1 MTMSRVFLSDLKTG
15 KCSSSSVKSTVSDHK
30 NRVMVTFK
38 LENDESV
45 TLSLFDCQAVS
56 FHKKIESMRDDPKV
70 VVDTNINPKM
80 IGGHLFL
87 NATSVKHVY
96 FDKETNA
103 EICLL

>member
-15 KCSSSSVKSTVSDHK
+15 KCSSS
-30 NRVMVTFK
+30 
-38 LENDESV
+38 DESV

-56 FHKKIESMRDDPKV
+56 FHKKLESMRDDPNV

-80 IGGHLFL
+80 IGGRFFL
-87 NATSVKHVY
+87 NATSGKHVH

>member
-15 KCSSSSVKSTVSDHK
+15 KCSSRYEH
-30 NRVMVTFK
+30 
-38 LENDESV
+38 SV
-45 TLSLFDCQAVS
+45 TLSLFDCQTVS
-56 FHKKIESMRDDPKV
+56 FHKKLESMRDDPKV

-80 IGGHLFL
+80 IGGRLFL
-87 NATSVKHVY
+87 NATSGKHVH

>member
-15 KCSSSSVKSTVSDHK
+15 KCSSS
-30 NRVMVTFK
+30 
-38 LENDESV
+38 DESV
-45 TLSLFDCQAVS
+45 TLSLFDCQTVS
-56 FHKKIESMRDDPKV
+56 FHKKLESMRDDPKV

-80 IGGHLFL
+80 IGGRLFL
-87 NATSVKHVY
+87 NATSGKHVH